1 MFVVAGDVDAM
12 LFGTVLV
19 NAGCTTAMQLDI
31 NGTWPQFAY
40 YGGLGSTDRT
50 ATLVDSRMGNA
61 YRYLNGSTKDFVA
74 LVVADPVE

>member
-1 MFVVAGDVDAM
+1 
-12 LFGTVLV
+12 
-19 NAGCTTAMQLDI
+19 MQLDI

-40 YGGLGSTDRT
+40 DGGLGTPDRT

-61 YRYLNGSTKDFVA
+61 YRYLNGSTKDFVT